1 MLCECNQSLI
11 KKNLQEPQRGIV
23 YILPKLFVDIKIF
36 EYLGFGFLIS
46 IVVKLQS
53 SCVDDWLLCNIII
66 GWFHIKIVFLEH

>member
-11 KKNLQEPQRGIV
+11 KKILQEPQRGIV

-53 SCVDDWLLCNIII
+53 SCVDD
-66 GWFHIKIVFLEH
+66 